1 MTKSA
6 NKQKRVI
13 VGQILKGKDGKSD
26 YIKVDSDVVLKK
38 GEFLELENAT
48 TIRKRADELVANGKI
63 DEQFAEKLRESADK
77 IPSFVRFRIIKKEQ
91 A

>member
-1 MTKSA
+1 MSKVNKKS
-6 NKQKRVI
+6 KRTI

-26 YIKVDSDVVLKK
+26 YIKVDADITLTK
-38 GEFLELENAT
+38 GEFLELENAS
-48 TIRKRADELVANGKI
+48 TIRRRAEELLEQGKI
-63 DEQFAEKLRESADK
+63 DEKFADVLRESADK